1 MSWWPNLIGLQR
13 GNIPVTLT
21 KPPQTSLPSAN
32 PNLQGDSPST
42 DNSGVEATSEQP
54 DHASASIQASTPSL
68 HPNVQAS
75 ELPQAT
81 EPGSEQPEQSGTA
94 GPPSAP
100 ASASSPGENIEQQ
113 QQPEIPSNP
122 TIVNTPT
129 PVATTNNQR
138 DSVWNKWNMRLKV
151 KPNFGFT
158 LLRYGIGVGQHITG
172 QC

>member
-21 KPPQTSLPSAN
+21 KPPQPSHPSAD
-32 PNLQGDSPST
+32 PNLQGDSLST
-42 DNSGVEATSEQP
+42 DNSGGEATSEQP
-54 DHASASIQASTPSL
+54 DQSSASIQASTPSL

-94 GPPSAP
+94 NPPAAP
-100 ASASSPGENIEQQ
+100 ASASSSPGENIEQQ

-122 TIVNTPT
+122 TIVNNPT

-151 KPNFGFT
+151 KANFGFI
-158 LLRYGIGVGQHITG
+158 Y
-172 QC
+172 

>member
-1 MSWWPNLIGLQR
+1 MSWWSNLIGLQR

-21 KPPQTSLPSAN
+21 KPPPTSLPSAN

-54 DHASASIQASTPSL
+54 DQSSASIQASAPSL
-68 HPNVQAS
+68 NPNVQAS

-94 GPPSAP
+94 SPPAAP
-100 ASASSPGENIEQQ
+100 ASASSPGENIE

-151 KPNFGFT
+151 KPDVGFT
-158 LLRYGIGVGQHITG
+158 LLRYGIYLEMKLS
-172 QC
+172 